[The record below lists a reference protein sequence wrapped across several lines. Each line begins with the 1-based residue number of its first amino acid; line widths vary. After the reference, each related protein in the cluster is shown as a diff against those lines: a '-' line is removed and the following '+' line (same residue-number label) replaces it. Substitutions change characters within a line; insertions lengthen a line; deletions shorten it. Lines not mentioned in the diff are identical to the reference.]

1 MNGVLEAALLLQNF
15 FLARQWRFCFI
26 GGLAVQKWSEPRV
39 TDDADV
45 TLFTGFGGEE
55 PYIDALLGWLEPRRV
70 DAREFALRARVLLA
84 RTPSGV
90 GVDIAL
96 GGMPFEELAIARA
109 RDVELYPG
117 CRLRLCTPEDLIVF
131 KCFAARPLD
140 WRDVEMTIV
149 RQGDAGLDWRHIQE
163 QLRPLAEL
171 KEQPELL
178 SELLALRER
187 LRDSD
192 A

>member
-1 MNGVLEAALLLQNF
+1 MNGVLEAALQLQNF
-15 FLARQWRFCFI
+15 FLGQQWRFCFI

-45 TLFTGFGGEE
+45 TLFTGFGSEE
-55 PYIDALLGWLEPRRV
+55 RYIDTLLGWLEPRRA

-96 GGMPFEELAIARA
+96 GALPFEELAVSRA
-109 RDVELYPG
+109 RDVELYPN
-117 CRLRLCTPEDLIVF
+117 CSLRLCTAEDLVVF
-131 KCFAARPLD
+131 KIFSDPLD
-140 WRDVEMTIV
+140 WRDAEMTIV
-149 RQGDAGLDWRHIQE
+149 RQGDAGLDWRYIEE

-178 SELLALRER
+178 SELRALRER
-187 LRDSD
+187 LRD
-192 A
+192 

>member
-1 MNGVLEAALLLQNF
+1 MNGVLEAAFQLQNF
-15 FLARQWRFCFI
+15 LIVQQWRFCFI

-55 PYIDALLGWLEPRRV
+55 RYIDTLLGWLEPRRA

-84 RTPSGV
+84 QTPSGV

-96 GGMPFEELAIARA
+96 GALPFEELAVSRA
-109 RDVELYPG
+109 RDVELYPNYS
-117 CRLRLCTPEDLIVF
+117 LRLCTPEDLVVF
-131 KCFAARPLD
+131 KIFSGRPLD

-149 RQGDAGLDWRHIQE
+149 RQGDARLDWGYIEE
-163 QLRPLAEL
+163 QLRPLAQL
-171 KEQPELL
+171 KEQPALL
-178 SELLALRER
+178 SELQALRER
-187 LRDSD
+187 LRD
-192 A
+192 